1 MYPILIKINIMT
13 KFFKSYFSASF
24 LILMIISL
32 FLSLSSIA
40 QSKEDYDNIDRNY
53 EILKKRLDKNEA
65 KESDGLLS
73 YYLQLKIQ
81 KFKEDNKGYYVVNTF
96 FSKSIPQ
103 LIYEAKTKAVVM
115 YLLNQE
121 NTIVGLI
128 DVYEKRINET
138 SRNFFIKENYN
149 YSWMLEPNYES
160 IIIKAYELLP
170 NGMVLCAFDL
180 SKIEFN
186 KGEMSFEFEI
196 ITSEQNTKINR
207 SIYYS
212 IKTSQNIQISKES
225 SYEYLNDIMIEKY
238 PVISKLGFEKLN
250 KVKVV
255 SDSYKKNDNSL
266 GVKLVRHEGV
276 FVIK

>member
-1 MYPILIKINIMT
+1 MT
-13 KFFKSYFSASF
+13 KIFKSYFSKNYLIAMIIFLSF
-24 LILMIISL
+24 SIISL
-32 FLSLSSIA
+32 A
-40 QSKEDYDNIDRNY
+40 QSQKDYDNIDRNY
-53 EILKKRLDKNEA
+53 DIFKKQLDKTEA

-81 KFKEDNKGYYVVNTF
+81 KFKEVNKDYYVVNTF
-96 FSKSIPQ
+96 FSQSIPQ
-103 LIYEAKTKAVVM
+103 MIKDAKTKAVIM
-115 YLLNQE
+115 YLLNKE
-121 NTIVGLI
+121 NTVNGLI
-128 DVYEKRINET
+128 DVYEKRINES
-138 SRNFFIKENYN
+138 SRSFIINERFNYN
-149 YSWMLEPNYES
+149 WMVLPNYES

-180 SKIEFN
+180 SGLLFN

-196 ITSEQNTKINR
+196 ITSELNAKMIR
-207 SIYYS
+207 STYYI

-255 SDSYKKNDNSL
+255 SDSYKKNENSL

-276 FVIK
+276 FVVK